1 MNTPDATGQ
10 IEIDASAEMVFAFLS
25 DPANMGQIA
34 EENRKVF
41 RRASRVGKVGTRFVG
56 VNRNGWHVW
65 PTFCRVSDVDPGNRY
80 AFEVQLAPGVRVA
93 RWQYDLEPTEQG
105 CRVIESTWD
114 RRPAWLG
121 TVSTPVTGVADRAEA
136 NSRNIAKTLIRLK
149 DRIESGS

>member
-1 MNTPDATGQ
+1 VNTPDATGQ

-65 PTFCRVSDVDPGNRY
+65 PT
-80 AFEVQLAPGVRVA
+80 
-93 RWQYDLEPTEQG
+93 
-105 CRVIESTWD
+105 
-114 RRPAWLG
+114 
-121 TVSTPVTGVADRAEA
+121 
-136 NSRNIAKTLIRLK
+136 
-149 DRIESGS
+149 